1 MRKLLIS
8 LATAAVTLGV
18 AAPASAQWAPPPPRY
33 GYGTPGAVE
42 NYQARVQNIR
52 MHVREMAARG
62 VISYRQANRLER
74 EAAAIDRQIWGKSR
88 HGLSWGD
95 RAYLDQ
101 RIGRFQQWVEMAARE
116 GRGYGRRW

>member
-8 LATAAVTLGV
+8 FAAAAATLAS
-18 AAPASAQWAPPPPRY
+18 AAPASAQWAPPPHY
-33 GYGTPGAVE
+33 GYGTQGGVE
-42 NYQARVQNIR
+42 RYEARVQELR
-52 MHVREMAARG
+52 MRVREMSARG
-62 VISYRQANRLER
+62 VISYREANRLER

-101 RIGRFQQWVEMAARE
+101 RIGRFQQWVEMSARG
-116 GRGYGRRW
+116 GRGYGHRW